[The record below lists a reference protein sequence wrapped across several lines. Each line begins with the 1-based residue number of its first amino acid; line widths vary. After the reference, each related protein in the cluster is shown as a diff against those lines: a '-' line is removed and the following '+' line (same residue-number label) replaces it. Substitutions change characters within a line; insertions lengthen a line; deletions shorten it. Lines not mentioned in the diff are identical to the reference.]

1 MKVYD
6 CFIFFNE
13 NMLTEIRFNI
23 LNKYVDYFV
32 ICESYYDHRG
42 NVKGYLF
49 DIKKFENFK
58 DKIIYLK
65 IEKFPDNIGI
75 WERQDYQRNYLLR
88 GLKNINKKD
97 VVIYSDADEIIN
109 PKLIAKFE
117 DIKNNVAICNQY
129 CFYYKL
135 NLLSD
140 QYKKTWQG
148 SRIVKFEFLKSF
160 SWLRSIDKKNLKYSF
175 FRFDKFKRIQIFEDG
190 GWHFSYLMS
199 EKEIQK
205 KIKAWTHSEL
215 DTAENNNLETIKDR
229 VRSNKDL
236 FGRNITLT
244 KIEFTKDHFPEHIV
258 KNKEQYKN
266 WII

>member
-32 ICESYYDHRG
+32 VCESYYDHRG

-75 WERQDYQRNYLLR
+75 WERQDYQRNYLSR

-109 PKLIAKFE
+109 PKLIAKFA
-117 DIKNNVAICNQY
+117 DIKNNVVICNQY

-175 FRFDKFKRIQIFEDG
+175 FRLDKFKRIQIFEDG

-258 KNKEQYKN
+258 KNKEHYKN

>member
-65 IEKFPDNIGI
+65 IEKFPDDIGI

-88 GLKNINKKD
+88 
-97 VVIYSDADEIIN
+97 VV
-109 PKLIAKFE
+109 
-117 DIKNNVAICNQY
+117 ICNQY

>member
-88 GLKNINKKD
+88 GLKNINKND

-109 PKLIAKFE
+109 PKLIEKFV
-117 DIKNNVAICNQY
+117 DIKNNVVICNQY

-140 QYKKTWQG
+140 LYKNTWQG
-148 SRIVKFEFLKSF
+148 SRIVKFEFLK
-160 SWLRSIDKKNLKYSF
+160 
-175 FRFDKFKRIQIFEDG
+175 
-190 GWHFSYLMS
+190 
-199 EKEIQK
+199 
-205 KIKAWTHSEL
+205 
-215 DTAENNNLETIKDR
+215 
-229 VRSNKDL
+229 
-236 FGRNITLT
+236 
-244 KIEFTKDHFPEHIV
+244 
-258 KNKEQYKN
+258 
-266 WII
+266 

>member
-88 GLKNINKKD
+88 GLKNINKND

-109 PKLIAKFE
+109 PKLIAKFA
-117 DIKNNVAICNQY
+117 DIKNNVVICNQY

-140 QYKKTWQG
+140 LYKNTWQG

-175 FRFDKFKRIQIFEDG
+175 FRLDKFKRIQIFEDG

-236 FGRNITLT
+236 VGRNITLT
-244 KIEFTKDHFPEHIV
+244 KIEFTKDHFPEHIIE
-258 KNKEQYKN
+258 NKEQFKN

>member
-75 WERQDYQRNYLLR
+75 WERHDYQRNYLLR
-88 GLKNINKKD
+88 GLKNINKND

-109 PKLIAKFE
+109 PKLIEKFV
-117 DIKNNVAICNQY
+117 DIKNNVVICNQY

-140 QYKKTWQG
+140 LYKNTWQG

-244 KIEFTKDHFPEHIV
+244 KIEFTKDHFPEHIIE
-258 KNKEQYKN
+258 NKEQFKN
-266 WII
+266 LII

>member
-1 MKVYD
+1 
-6 CFIFFNE
+6 
-13 NMLTEIRFNI
+13 MLTEIRFNI
-23 LNKYVDYFV
+23 LNKHVDYFV

-49 DIKKFENFK
+49 DIKKFKNFK

-65 IEKFPDNIGI
+65 IEKFPDDIGI
-75 WERQDYQRNYLLR
+75 WERQDYQRNYLLK
-88 GLKNINKKD
+88 GLKDINKND
-97 VVIYSDADEIIN
+97 LVIYSDADEIIN
-109 PKLIAKFE
+109 PKLIEKFA
-117 DIKNNVAICNQY
+117 DIKNNVVICNQY

-135 NLLSD
+135 NLLCD
-140 QYKKTWQG
+140 QYKKKWQG
-148 SRIVKFEFLKSF
+148 SRVVKFEFLKSF
-160 SWLRSIDKKNLKYSF
+160 SWLRSIDKKNLKYNF
-175 FRFDKFKRIQIFEDG
+175 FRFDKFRRIQVFEDG

-215 DTAENNNLETIKDR
+215 DTVENNNLETIKDR

-236 FGRNITLT
+236 FGRDITLT
-244 KIEFTKDHFPEHIV
+244 KIEFTKDHFPEHIIE
-258 KNKEQYKN
+258 NKEQFKN

>member
-65 IEKFPDNIGI
+65 IEKFPDHIGI

-88 GLKNINKKD
+88 GLKNVNKKD

-109 PKLIAKFE
+109 PKIIAKFA
-117 DIKNNVAICNQY
+117 DIKNNVVICNQY

-148 SRIVKFEFLKSF
+148 SRAVKFEFLKSF

-175 FRFDKFKRIQIFEDG
+175 FRFDKFKRIQIFDDG

>member
-97 VVIYSDADEIIN
+97 IVIYSDADEIIN
-109 PKLIAKFE
+109 PKLIAKCA
-117 DIKNNVAICNQY
+117 DIKNNVVICNQY

-229 VRSNKDL
+229 VRTNKDL

>member
-88 GLKNINKKD
+88 GLKNINKND

-109 PKLIAKFE
+109 PKLIAKFA
-117 DIKNNVAICNQY
+117 DIKNNVVICNQY

-140 QYKKTWQG
+140 LYKNTWQG

-175 FRFDKFKRIQIFEDG
+175 FRLDKFKRIQIFEDG

-244 KIEFTKDHFPEHIV
+244 KIEFTKDHFPEHIIE
-258 KNKEQYKN
+258 NKEQFKN

>member
-88 GLKNINKKD
+88 GLKNINKND

-109 PKLIAKFE
+109 PKLIAKFA
-117 DIKNNVAICNQY
+117 DIKNNVVICNQY

-140 QYKKTWQG
+140 LYKNTWQG

-175 FRFDKFKRIQIFEDG
+175 FRLDKFKRIKLFEEG
-190 GWHFSYLMS
+190 GWHFSYLMT
-199 EKEIQK
+199 EKDIQK
-205 KIKAWTHSEL
+205 KLKLGHM
-215 DTAENNNLETIKDR
+215 
-229 VRSNKDL
+229 
-236 FGRNITLT
+236 
-244 KIEFTKDHFPEHIV
+244 
-258 KNKEQYKN
+258 
-266 WII
+266 

>member
-65 IEKFPDNIGI
+65 IEKFPDDIGI

-88 GLKNINKKD
+88 GLKNINKND

-109 PKLIAKFE
+109 PKLIEKFV
-117 DIKNNVAICNQY
+117 DIKNNVVICNQY

-140 QYKKTWQG
+140 LYKNTWQG

-175 FRFDKFKRIQIFEDG
+175 FRLDKFKRIQIFEDG

-244 KIEFTKDHFPEHIV
+244 KIEFTKDHFPEHIIE
-258 KNKEQYKN
+258 NKEQFKN

>member
-97 VVIYSDADEIIN
+97 IVIYSDADEIIN
-109 PKLIAKFE
+109 PKLIAKCA
-117 DIKNNVAICNQY
+117 DIKNNVVICNQY

-244 KIEFTKDHFPEHIV
+244 KIKFTKDHFPEHIIE
-258 KNKEQYKN
+258 NKEQFKN

>member
-1 MKVYD
+1 MA
-6 CFIFFNE
+6 C
-13 NMLTEIRFNI
+13 
-23 LNKYVDYFV
+23 
-32 ICESYYDHRG
+32 
-42 NVKGYLF
+42 
-49 DIKKFENFK
+49 
-58 DKIIYLK
+58 
-65 IEKFPDNIGI
+65 
-75 WERQDYQRNYLLR
+75 
-88 GLKNINKKD
+88 
-97 VVIYSDADEIIN
+97 
-109 PKLIAKFE
+109 
-117 DIKNNVAICNQY
+117 
-129 CFYYKL
+129 
-135 NLLSD
+135 
-140 QYKKTWQG
+140 

-175 FRFDKFKRIQIFEDG
+175 FRLDKFKRIQIFEDG

-244 KIEFTKDHFPEHIV
+244 KIEFTKDHFPEYII
-258 KNKEQYKN
+258 NNEALFKN

>member
-1 MKVYD
+1 MKIYD

-23 LNKYVDYFV
+23 LNKHVDYFV

-49 DIKKFENFK
+49 DIKKFKNFK

-65 IEKFPDNIGI
+65 IEKFPDDIGI
-75 WERQDYQRNYLLR
+75 WERQDYQRNYLLK
-88 GLKNINKKD
+88 GLKDINKND
-97 VVIYSDADEIIN
+97 LVVYSDADEIIN
-109 PKLIAKFE
+109 PKLIEKFA
-117 DIKNNVAICNQY
+117 DIKNNVVICNQY

-140 QYKKTWQG
+140 QYKNTWQG
-148 SRIVKFEFLKSF
+148 SRVVKFEFLKSF
-160 SWLRSIDKKNLKYSF
+160 SWLRSIDKKNLKYNF
-175 FRFDKFKRIQIFEDG
+175 FRFDKFRRIQVFEDG

-215 DTAENNNLETIKDR
+215 DTVENNNLETIKDR

-236 FGRNITLT
+236 F
-244 KIEFTKDHFPEHIV
+244 
-258 KNKEQYKN
+258 
-266 WII
+266 

>member
-23 LNKYVDYFV
+23 LNKYVDYVV
-32 ICESYYDHRG
+32 IGESYYDHRG

-109 PKLIAKFE
+109 PKLIAKFA
-117 DIKNNVAICNQY
+117 DIKNNVVICNQY

-190 GWHFSYLMS
+190 SCHFSYLMS

-258 KNKEQYKN
+258 KNKEHYKN

>member
-109 PKLIAKFE
+109 PKLIAKFV
-117 DIKNNVAICNQY
+117 DIKNNVVICNQY